1 MADTEDRTY
10 TTRTMTMHDGTVFQ
24 VRMDDWYWYHYD
36 GFVSPVG
43 KTDAT
48 TLQTFLYGQALQYA
62 QQEAIEPVDAFS
74 HTLAFWIQES
84 INLHSLFDVA

>member
-36 GFVSPVG
+36 GFVSPAG
-43 KTDAT
+43 KTDAAK
-48 TLQTFLYGQALQYA
+48 LLEFIHEQASSYA
-62 QQEAIEPVDAFS
+62 QQEGISPVDAFS
-74 HTLAFWIQES
+74 HTLAFWVQES
-84 INLHSLFDVA
+84 VKLHNLFDAA